1 MPPPRRLARR
11 SFLDTRDVRAFFE
24 GSAFGGSA
32 SPDARRSETASR
44 HALTVV
50 AAAVSALDRGEDALD
65 LSEAAVPDLPSHA
78 RRGLH
83 DAGFELLTSAV
94 ASEATSADGS
104 TTKLVVRLQ
113 DGHEIETVLMRHD
126 GGRNTLC
133 VSSQIG
139 CKMACTFCA
148 TGTLGEL
155 GNLTEGEILE
165 QLAHAKTACRFPA
178 TKTNANANANARD
191 HSPASSFSVT
201 NVVFMGMG
209 EPLNNYASVLAA
221 FRAMTNPR
229 LFALPPRRVTVS
241 TVGVAPKMRAL
252 ARDAPEARLALSLHA
267 PTQTLRETIVP
278 SSTAYPLDAIMAA
291 LDEYLEGPPPRRRAN
306 AAEGSRS
313 SKRRAMIEYCVL
325 GGVND
330 TPACAAALGA
340 LLGTPKRRGSVVV
353 NLIPYNPTD
362 VPMGHRPPTDEAVAR
377 MANALAAEPFGLRVT
392 IRREMGRDV
401 AGACGQ
407 LALKRTGGEGG
418 VEGDALVPGD
428 VSSATR
434 GSIGGDIEDL
444 AGVAA
449 GERRSPRRTVR
460 KPSAPGPGPGPG
472 GGARLRSSSTRGRDP
487 YGRARRSTLDD
498 APAMDAVGESRTRAR
513 TRTLAG
519 EDLRERRGVKAATT
533 ALTFLAAASFAALLA
548 ALAWRAAL

>member
-1 MPPPRRLARR
+1 
-11 SFLDTRDVRAFFE
+11 
-24 GSAFGGSA
+24 
-32 SPDARRSETASR
+32 
-44 HALTVV
+44 
-50 AAAVSALDRGEDALD
+50 
-65 LSEAAVPDLPSHA
+65 
-78 RRGLH
+78 
-83 DAGFELLTSAV
+83 
-94 ASEATSADGS
+94 
-104 TTKLVVRLQ
+104 
-113 DGHEIETVLMRHD
+113 
-126 GGRNTLC
+126 
-133 VSSQIG
+133 
-139 CKMACTFCA
+139 
-148 TGTLGEL
+148 
-155 GNLTEGEILE
+155 
-165 QLAHAKTACRFPA
+165 
-178 TKTNANANANARD
+178 
-191 HSPASSFSVT
+191 
-201 NVVFMGMG
+201 
-209 EPLNNYASVLAA
+209 
-221 FRAMTNPR
+221 
-229 LFALPPRRVTVS
+229 
-241 TVGVAPKMRAL
+241 MRAL

-267 PTQTLRETIVP
+267 PTQTLRGAIVP

-362 VPMGHRPPTDEAVAR
+362 VPMGHRPPTDEAVLR

-401 AGACGQ
+401 AGACGR

-449 GERRSPRRTVR
+449 GERRSPAARTAR
-460 KPSAPGPGPGPG
+460 KPTAPGPGPGPG
-472 GGARLRSSSTRGRDP
+472 GRGSDRRRRAGATRTD
-487 YGRARRSTLDD
+487 ALDAQRSTMLRRWT
-498 APAMDAVGESRTRAR
+498 PSGNRERVRERERSQAR
-513 TRTLAG
+513 TFASDAR
-519 EDLRERRGVKAATT
+519 VKAATT

>member
-32 SPDARRSETASR
+32 CPDARRSETASR

-178 TKTNANANANARD
+178 TNANANARD
-191 HSPASSFSVT
+191 HSPAPPSSVT

-340 LLGTPKRRGSVVV
+340 LLGTPKRRESVVV

-449 GERRSPRRTVR
+449 GERRSPPRTAR
-460 KPSAPGPGPGPG
+460 KPSAPGPGPGRG

-498 APAMDAVGESRTRAR
+498 APAMDAVGESRTR
-513 TRTLAG
+513 TLAG

-533 ALTFLAAASFAALLA
+533 ALTLLAAASFAALLA

>member
-1 MPPPRRLARR
+1 
-11 SFLDTRDVRAFFE
+11 
-24 GSAFGGSA
+24 
-32 SPDARRSETASR
+32 
-44 HALTVV
+44 
-50 AAAVSALDRGEDALD
+50 
-65 LSEAAVPDLPSHA
+65 
-78 RRGLH
+78 
-83 DAGFELLTSAV
+83 
-94 ASEATSADGS
+94 
-104 TTKLVVRLQ
+104 
-113 DGHEIETVLMRHD
+113 
-126 GGRNTLC
+126 
-133 VSSQIG
+133 
-139 CKMACTFCA
+139 
-148 TGTLGEL
+148 
-155 GNLTEGEILE
+155 
-165 QLAHAKTACRFPA
+165 
-178 TKTNANANANARD
+178 
-191 HSPASSFSVT
+191 
-201 NVVFMGMG
+201 
-209 EPLNNYASVLAA
+209 
-221 FRAMTNPR
+221 
-229 LFALPPRRVTVS
+229 
-241 TVGVAPKMRAL
+241 
-252 ARDAPEARLALSLHA
+252 
-267 PTQTLRETIVP
+267 
-278 SSTAYPLDAIMAA
+278 MAA
-291 LDEYLEGPPPRRRAN
+291 LDEYLEGQPPRRRAN

-392 IRREMGRDV
+392 IRREMGQDV

-449 GERRSPRRTVR
+449 GERRSPPRTAR

>member
-148 TGTLGEL
+148 TGTPG
-155 GNLTEGEILE
+155 
-165 QLAHAKTACRFPA
+165 
-178 TKTNANANANARD
+178 ARQPD
-191 HSPASSFSVT
+191 RGGDPRAARPRQDRVPLPRDEDERERERERARPLPASSFSVT

-221 FRAMTNPR
+221 FRAMTNRACSRSRP
-229 LFALPPRRVTVS
+229 AASPSAPS
-241 TVGVAPKMRAL
+241 VAPKMRAL

-267 PTQTLRETIVP
+267 PTQTLRGDRTE
-278 SSTAYPLDAIMAA
+278 L
-291 LDEYLEGPPPRRRAN
+291 
-306 AAEGSRS
+306 
-313 SKRRAMIEYCVL
+313 
-325 GGVND
+325 
-330 TPACAAALGA
+330 
-340 LLGTPKRRGSVVV
+340 
-353 NLIPYNPTD
+353 
-362 VPMGHRPPTDEAVAR
+362 HRV
-377 MANALAAEPFGLRVT
+377 
-392 IRREMGRDV
+392 
-401 AGACGQ
+401 
-407 LALKRTGGEGG
+407 
-418 VEGDALVPGD
+418 
-428 VSSATR
+428 
-434 GSIGGDIEDL
+434 
-444 AGVAA
+444 
-449 GERRSPRRTVR
+449 SPRRDHGR
-460 KPSAPGPGPGPG
+460 PGRVP
-472 GGARLRSSSTRGRDP
+472 RGT
-487 YGRARRSTLDD
+487 A
-498 APAMDAVGESRTRAR
+498 AEEA
-513 TRTLAG
+513 
-519 EDLRERRGVKAATT
+519 RERRRRVP
-533 ALTFLAAASFAALLA
+533 LE
-548 ALAWRAAL
+548 

>member
-1 MPPPRRLARR
+1 M
-11 SFLDTRDVRAFFE
+11 RAFFE

-32 SPDARRSETASR
+32 CPDARRSETASR

-178 TKTNANANANARD
+178 TNANANARD
-191 HSPASSFSVT
+191 HSPAPPSSVT

-340 LLGTPKRRGSVVV
+340 LLGTPKRRESVVV

-449 GERRSPRRTVR
+449 GERRSPPRTAR
-460 KPSAPGPGPGPG
+460 KPSAPGPGPGRG

-498 APAMDAVGESRTRAR
+498 APAMDAVGESRTR
-513 TRTLAG
+513 TLAG

-533 ALTFLAAASFAALLA
+533 ALTLLAAASFAALLA

>member
-1 MPPPRRLARR
+1 
-11 SFLDTRDVRAFFE
+11 
-24 GSAFGGSA
+24 
-32 SPDARRSETASR
+32 
-44 HALTVV
+44 
-50 AAAVSALDRGEDALD
+50 
-65 LSEAAVPDLPSHA
+65 
-78 RRGLH
+78 
-83 DAGFELLTSAV
+83 
-94 ASEATSADGS
+94 
-104 TTKLVVRLQ
+104 
-113 DGHEIETVLMRHD
+113 
-126 GGRNTLC
+126 
-133 VSSQIG
+133 
-139 CKMACTFCA
+139 
-148 TGTLGEL
+148 
-155 GNLTEGEILE
+155 
-165 QLAHAKTACRFPA
+165 
-178 TKTNANANANARD
+178 
-191 HSPASSFSVT
+191 
-201 NVVFMGMG
+201 
-209 EPLNNYASVLAA
+209 
-221 FRAMTNPR
+221 MTNPR

-449 GERRSPRRTVR
+449 GERPERRRARRENRPRRGR
-460 KPSAPGPGPGPG
+460 GRGPG
-472 GGARLRSSSTRGRDP
+472 GAFDRRRRAGATRTD
-487 YGRARRSTLDD
+487 ALDAQRSTMLRRWT
-498 APAMDAVGESRTRAR
+498 PSGNRERVRERERSRAR
-513 TRTLAG
+513 TFAS
-519 EDLRERRGVKAATT
+519 DAA
-533 ALTFLAAASFAALLA
+533 
-548 ALAWRAAL
+548 

>member
-32 SPDARRSETASR
+32 CPDARRSETASR

-178 TKTNANANANARD
+178 TNANANANARD
-191 HSPASSFSVT
+191 HSPASPSSVT

-449 GERRSPRRTVR
+449 GERRSPPRTVR
-460 KPSAPGPGPGPG
+460 KPSAPGPGPGRG

-533 ALTFLAAASFAALLA
+533 ALTLLAAASFAALLA

>member
-1 MPPPRRLARR
+1 M
-11 SFLDTRDVRAFFE
+11 
-24 GSAFGGSA
+24 
-32 SPDARRSETASR
+32 
-44 HALTVV
+44 
-50 AAAVSALDRGEDALD
+50 
-65 LSEAAVPDLPSHA
+65 
-78 RRGLH
+78 
-83 DAGFELLTSAV
+83 
-94 ASEATSADGS
+94 
-104 TTKLVVRLQ
+104 
-113 DGHEIETVLMRHD
+113 
-126 GGRNTLC
+126 
-133 VSSQIG
+133 
-139 CKMACTFCA
+139 
-148 TGTLGEL
+148 
-155 GNLTEGEILE
+155 
-165 QLAHAKTACRFPA
+165 
-178 TKTNANANANARD
+178 
-191 HSPASSFSVT
+191 T

-449 GERRSPRRTVR
+449 GERRSPPRTAR
-460 KPSAPGPGPGPG
+460 KPSAPGPGPGR

-487 YGRARRSTLDD
+487 YPTRSTLD
-498 APAMDAVGESRTRAR
+498 AR
-513 TRTLAG
+513 RCSG
-519 EDLRERRGVKAATT
+519 DGRRRGIANACANANARGRGPSRATRRESGDNG
-533 ALTFLAAASFAALLA
+533 ADPSRRRVVRRAPLA